1 MQEKFAQYVMFKG
14 AILLYNEKSYVP
26 QSQKRKGCCKMKKLV
41 TLFFALV
48 LCVSVLAASL
58 QAAGYASATD
68 PDPKPTVTIA
78 PGNPDSPN
86 TYPPTKDGDRK
97 D

>member
-14 AILLYNEKSYVP
+14 PILLYNEKRYVP
-26 QSQKRKGCCKMKKLV
+26 QFQKRKGCCMMKKLV
-41 TLFFALV
+41 TLFFALL

-68 PDPKPTVTIA
+68 PDLTVTIA
-78 PGNPDSPN
+78 PRDTDGLN
-86 TYPPTKDGDRK
+86 TVPAEQDGERRD
-97 D
+97 